1 MTFSIIGRCARTG
14 QVGAASATVSFA
26 VGGLCFW
33 FTTRADVIASQAYAS
48 KQNGYRMFQAME
60 AGKTAEEAMAIP
72 KSEDQHILFRQ
83 LMILPRSGAPL
94 AYTGEKCRP
103 WAGHVLGPNLIVA
116 GNVLSGPRVVEAMA
130 EAFNGSEKEDL
141 DERLLRALEAGRDAG
156 GQAMPDG
163 TPLAERSASLRV
175 VSGDKD
181 AGLPWRDLRIDM
193 HHSAVH
199 ELRQLLEVYKVY
211 GPYSDL
217 RDLDPEN
224 TPPMAKFEAGMFGK
238 GGPFA
243 LRPSCFR

>member
-14 QVGAASATVSFA
+14 DIGAASATVSFG

-33 FTTRADVIASQAYAS
+33 FTSNADVIASQAYAS
-48 KQNGYRMFQAME
+48 KRNGHRMYLAMQAGE
-60 AGKTAEEAMAIP
+60 TAENAIKIPEA
-72 KSEDQHILFRQ
+72 EDPHVTFRQ
-83 LMILPRSGAPL
+83 LMIMPRSGAPL

-103 WAGHVLGPNLIVA
+103 WAGHIVQPNLIVA
-116 GNVLSGPRVVEAMA
+116 GNVLAGQGVVEAMA
-130 EAFNGSEKEDL
+130 DAFNGSEKENL

-163 TPLAERSASLRV
+163 TALAERSASVRV
-175 VSGDKD
+175 VSGEEV
-181 AGLPWRDLRIDM
+181 GLPSRDLRVDM

-199 ELRQLLEVYKVY
+199 ELRQLFEVYKVY

-217 RDLDPEN
+217 RDRDPES
-224 TPPMAKFEAGMFGK
+224 TPAMASFEAEQFGK

-243 LRPSCFR
+243 LRPSCYR